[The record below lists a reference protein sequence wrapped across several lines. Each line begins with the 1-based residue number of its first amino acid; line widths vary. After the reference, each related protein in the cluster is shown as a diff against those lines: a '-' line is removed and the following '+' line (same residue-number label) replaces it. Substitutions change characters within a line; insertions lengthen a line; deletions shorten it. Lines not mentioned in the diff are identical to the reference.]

1 MAEKTEDRPA
11 AEEKKTPAQQIDE
24 LFKDLNRSDAPGLT
38 VGVAQRGQRI
48 YHQGFGLACVQ
59 LGVANGRS
67 TRMRIGST
75 SKHFTAVAALMLAQE
90 GKLDLDAPVTRY
102 LPELPALYEQ
112 ATLRRL
118 MSHVSGQRCYLD
130 VNFVGNGRRL
140 QPPGSALAAQ
150 VRQSELN
157 FPVGNKFIYNNGG
170 YHLVSICIER
180 VSGLAFEKFVAQRI
194 FEPMGMFATESA
206 PDDFDLYPGLA
217 TLHVPKPGGGWRR
230 GIFPTEEVRGEGGMI
245 STVGDMLRWL
255 EHLRKGNDT
264 LLTAD
269 SREQLMRPALL
280 NDGTS
285 TQYALGLMVHP
296 YRGVDVVHHGGGV
309 IGGTC
314 QMLTVPAHELD
325 IVIITNGAAVSPIES
340 AYKIIDL
347 LLGDQLAPMIEMA
360 KAADYA
366 TLIGT
371 QYHASGSGMLIGFA
385 EAADPAKKEQ
395 LGLSLLGNPAVPLRR
410 NGERLELPIET
421 MALGPFS
428 VALAPLP
435 AEGTAP
441 ASLEIKEGS
450 SSERFERLAA
460 TPPTAAEVAAD
471 LGGNYFSVE
480 ADASGTLVLD
490 ADGKIEMRMQ
500 GRVGSIFYEVQPLSS
515 DVLRLQAK
523 DPTLPLVLIAS
534 IDRKNGK
541 AAGMRLSS
549 GRTRGLR
556 FTRQA

>member
-24 LFKDLNRSDAPGLT
+24 LFKDVNRSDAPGLT

-170 YHLVSICIER
+170 YHLLSICIER

-264 LLTAD
+264 LLNDD
-269 SREQLMRPALL
+269 SRGQLMRPALL

-366 TLIGT
+366 KLIGT

-500 GRVGSIFYEVQPLSS
+500 GRVGSIIYEVQPLSS

>member
-24 LFKDLNRSDAPGLT
+24 LFKDVNRSDAPGLT

-170 YHLVSICIER
+170 YHLLSICIER

-264 LLTAD
+264 LLNDD
-269 SREQLMRPALL
+269 SRGQLMRPALL

-347 LLGDQLAPMIEMA
+347 LLGDTLAPAVEMA
-360 KAADYA
+360 KVADYA

-500 GRVGSIFYEVQPLSS
+500 GRVGSIIYEVQPLSS

>member
-1 MAEKTEDRPA
+1 MADKSEDQPA

-48 YHQGFGLACVQ
+48 YHKGFGLACVQ

-75 SKHFTAVAALMLAQE
+75 SKHFTAVAALMLAEE

-102 LPELPALYEQ
+102 LPELPALYEP

-118 MSHVSGQRCYLD
+118 MSHISGQRCYLD

-140 QPPGSALAAQ
+140 QPLGSALAAQ
-150 VRQSELN
+150 VRQGEVN
-157 FPVGNKFIYNNGG
+157 FPVGDKFIYNNGG
-170 YHLVSICIER
+170 YHLLSICIER
-180 VSGLAFEKFVAQRI
+180 VSGLAFEKFLAQRI

-217 TLHVPKPGGGWRR
+217 TLHVAKPGGGWRR

-255 EHLRKGNDT
+255 EYLRKGNVA
-264 LLTAD
+264 LLNDD
-269 SREQLMRPALL
+269 SRKQLMRPALF

-347 LLGDQLAPMIEMA
+347 LLGDTLAPAVEMA

-366 TLIGT
+366 VLIGT

-385 EAADPAKKEQ
+385 EPAEASKKEQ
-395 LGLSLLGNPAVPLRR
+395 LGLSLLGNPAAPLRR
-410 NGERLELPIET
+410 CGDRLELPIET
-421 MALGPFS
+421 MALGPYS
-428 VALAPLP
+428 VTLAPL
-435 AEGTAP
+435 TADDAP
-441 ASLEIKEGS
+441 PDSIELKDGA

-460 TPPTAAEVAAD
+460 TPPSAAKVAAD
-471 LGGNYFSVE
+471 LGGNYFSAE
-480 ADASGTLVLD
+480 ADASGTLALD
-490 ADGKIEMRMQ
+490 ADTKLEMRMQ
-500 GRVGSIFYEVQPLSS
+500 GRVGSIIYEVQPLSS

-523 DPTLPLVLIAS
+523 DPTLPLILIAS

-556 FTRQA
+556 FTREG

>member
-24 LFKDLNRSDAPGLT
+24 LFKDVNRSDAPGLT

-170 YHLVSICIER
+170 YHLLSICIER

-264 LLTAD
+264 LLNDD
-269 SREQLMRPALL
+269 SRGQLMRPALL

-500 GRVGSIFYEVQPLSS
+500 GRVGSIIYEVQPLSS

>member
-1 MAEKTEDRPA
+1 MAEKTEDQPA
-11 AEEKKTPAQQIDE
+11 AEPKKTPAQQIDE
-24 LFKDLNRSDAPGLT
+24 LFKDLNRGDAPGLT
-38 VGVAQRGQRI
+38 VGVAHRGQRI
-48 YHQGFGLACVQ
+48 YHKGFGLACVQ
-59 LGVANGRS
+59 LGVANGRA

-130 VNFVGNGRRL
+130 VNFVANGRRL

-150 VRQSELN
+150 VRQGEVN
-157 FPVGNKFIYNNGG
+157 FSVGDKFIYNNGG
-170 YHLVSICIER
+170 YHLLSICIER
-180 VSGLAFEKFVAQRI
+180 VSGMAFEKFVAQRI

-245 STVGDMLRWL
+245 STVGDMLSWL
-255 EHLRKGNDT
+255 ECLRKGNDT
-264 LLTAD
+264 LLNAD
-269 SREQLMRPALL
+269 SREQLIRPALL

-325 IVIITNGAAVSPIES
+325 IVIITNGAALSPIES

-347 LLGDQLAPMIEMA
+347 LLGDALAPAAEMA
-360 KAADYA
+360 QVADYA
-366 TLIGT
+366 KLIGT

-385 EAADPAKKEQ
+385 EAADPTKKEQ

-410 NGERLELPIET
+410 NGDRLELPIET
-421 MALGPFS
+421 MALGPYG
-428 VALAPLP
+428 VTL
-435 AEGTAP
+435 
-441 ASLEIKEGS
+441 ASLAAGAAAPDSIDVKDGAA
-450 SSERFERLAA
+450 SERYQRLPA
-460 TPPTAAEVAAD
+460 TPPTAADVAAD
-471 LGGNYFSVE
+471 LVGSYVSAE
-480 ADASGTLVLD
+480 ADASGTLALG
-490 ADGKIEMRMQ
+490 ADNQLEMRMQ
-500 GRVGSIFYEVQPLSS
+500 GRVGSLTYKVQPLSG
-515 DVLRLQAK
+515 DVLRLQAT
-523 DPTLPLVLIAS
+523 DPTLPLMVIAS
-534 IDRKNGK
+534 VDRKAGK
-541 AAGMRLSS
+541 VTGMRLNS

-556 FTRQA
+556 FTRSA